1 MALVALFLAAAVPP
15 LAANPA
21 KPLLMPGKQSLYQ
34 RVVAVPGAR
43 LTQAPRAG
51 EAGKPVTPFTLFY
64 VYDRR
69 GEGDQAWL
77 QVGLDAHGDIAGWL
91 PARDTLA
98 WNQGLTVVF
107 RDPAGHHRALLFR
120 NRASLEKVIQAGPDA
135 YEKLYQQAVKNQL
148 PPDSP
153 VVAIQP
159 PGYIDIRKAFYL
171 VPILDYR
178 ETWLGNDR
186 TRLLRIAS
194 VPLAP
199 PQAKPQPKPADE
211 PKKAPPQNDFSA
223 GIVFVIDASLSMDE
237 YIDRTREAVQ
247 KIYDQLAESG
257 QLGKVSFGLVAFRD
271 NVDAVPG
278 LDFVARTYVDLQ
290 QGENP
295 GVFLEKMQ
303 ALRAATVSSRDFR
316 EDAYAGLREAI
327 EGMDWREHEAR
338 FVVLITDAGAREGD
352 DPLSSTHLGTE
363 AIRRLALDN
372 GIAVFVLHL
381 LTPSVKADHE
391 RAAAQYKRLSDYP
404 GIGSLY
410 YGVPTGDVKKFGE
423 VVDRLAERL
432 TRQVALAT
440 RPPAPEPP
448 PPPVQKA
455 PEAADH
461 ALAALEQK
469 VDRLGYALRLKYLH
483 GRDGTVPRVFDAWL
497 PDMDPAEP
505 GRRQVEVRVLLTRD
519 QLSDLHDIL
528 RQVLERAEEGVFSPQ
543 GFLDEL
549 KSLAATVSRNP
560 QALGA
565 TTATTAGVSL
575 ADLGLIGDYIEGL
588 PYKGEV
594 MQLSLQDWESWP
606 ARRQI
611 DFLRRLE
618 EKIAY
623 YQALHDNTDLWISL
637 DGGPVDGDSVYP
649 VPLDMLP

>member
-1 MALVALFLAAAVPP
+1 MKRLIALVALFLMAAAP
-15 LAANPA
+15 LLEAATQ
-21 KPLLMPGKQSLYQ
+21 PLLMPGKKSLYQ
-34 RVVAVPGAR
+34 RVLAVPGAR
-43 LTQAPRAG
+43 LAKAPKAG
-51 EAGKPVTPFTLFY
+51 GGEPVKPFTLFY

-69 GEGDQAWL
+69 GEGQDQWL
-77 QVGLDAHGDIAGWL
+77 QVGLDAHGQIAGWL

-120 NRASLEKVIQAGPDA
+120 DRAALEKVIQAGPEA

-186 TRLLRIAS
+186 ARLLRIAS

-199 PQAKPQPKPADE
+199 PAPKPAAK
-211 PKKAPPQNDFSA
+211 PKKAPAQNDFSA

-247 KIYDQLAESG
+247 KIYDQLADSG

-295 GVFLEKMQ
+295 GVFLEKMK
-303 ALRAATVSSRDFR
+303 ALRAAKVSSRDFR

-372 GIAVFVLHL
+372 GIALFVLHL

-423 VVDRLAERL
+423 VVDRLAARL

-440 RPPAPEPP
+440 QPPAAPP
-448 PPPVQKA
+448 AEA
-455 PEAADH
+455 PQPQPDQS
-461 ALAALEQK
+461 LTALEQK
-469 VDRLGYALRLKYLH
+469 VDRLGYALRLKYLQ
-483 GRDGTVPRVFDAWL
+483 GQGGAVPRVFDAWL
-497 PDMDPAEP
+497 PDIDPAEP

-594 MQLSLQDWESWP
+594 MQLSLADWESWP

-649 VPLDMLP
+649 IPLDMLP